1 MPVSYKSANS
11 SVISLTSF
19 SQPSLGALFCTS
31 FLLASCG
38 GSSSGPQTD
47 LITVSPPSN
56 PSNPAPQASPT
67 LNSFYTLQKDVLPNF
82 TSYYSNFSGYGGGLL
97 FANTVT
103 TTIDNKP
110 TIIFFIHK
118 TQTSVGSL
126 VTTPVDNA
134 QIILQRQA
142 DGKFTDVTYQLLGSS
157 PYKLN
162 GQAGDAVVFK
172 TNFTNSNNP
181 TIFIAGNAE
190 DGRAI
195 DNPNSKDTVVSQ
207 VQIPQTDGTYKTL
220 NIGNPIFGGKGSMYA
235 LDEFVFVGDFK
246 RTDANWRGSA
256 DSKIGTYYQP
266 YYTYNADTQSFTHA
280 GIAPTHPYGYEFLNK
295 NTMFTTVTYFASH
308 NSGPSGLAFA
318 LSAKVHGAWDLGAYT
333 VPYEHVNL
341 SFIDNSGRKVTVQD
355 TYHYGYIIDGVSVFQ
370 PLLSV
375 QGQFDFDNDGKV
387 EIITG
392 INANYAVPRGDG
404 NFYEADFRAYTK
416 LQFWN
421 VVDNKIVP
429 ANIKL
434 NGEVTALNQGN
445 LQLVDVNNDKLMDI
459 VINVWSDT
467 GRPEVFLN
475 MGSGNFNR
483 VDPEKF
489 PKSGM
494 NYSGSLFHD
503 LNNDGIMDL
512 IYQPWGVKSNNSSD
526 QPQIYYGNK
535 PLTLSMN
542 DTPAVNID
550 DYVVL
555 PDLWQS
561 TWNNDM
567 TWA

>member
-1 MPVSYKSANS
+1 MSVSYNS
-11 SVISLTSF
+11 EEFLTTSVTSSSL
-19 SQPSLGALFCTS
+19 PSLGVLFCTS

-38 GSSSGPQTD
+38 GSSSSGTPTD
-47 LITVSPPSN
+47 IVTIAPTTPTN
-56 PSNPAPQASPT
+56 PIPAPSSTP
-67 LNSFYTLQKDVLPNF
+67 NSFYTLQKDVLPNF
-82 TSYYSNFSGYGGGLL
+82 TSYYSVFSGYGGGLL

-103 TTIDNKP
+103 TTINNQP
-110 TIIFFIHK
+110 AIIFFIHK
-118 TQTSVGSL
+118 SQSSDSPL
-126 VTTPVDNA
+126 VNSAADNM
-134 QIILQRQA
+134 QIILQRQS
-142 DGKFTDVTYQLLGSS
+142 DGRFVDTTYQLLGAS

-162 GQAGDAVVFK
+162 GLAGDAAVFK
-172 TNFTNSNNP
+172 TNFTTSSNP
-181 TIFIAGNAE
+181 TILIAGNAE

-195 DNPNSKDTVVSQ
+195 NNPNSKDTAVSQ
-207 VQIPQTDGTYKTL
+207 VQVPQTDGTYKTL
-220 NIGNPIFGGKGSMYA
+220 NIGNSIFGGKGSMNV

-246 RTDANWRGSA
+246 RVDANWRSSS
-256 DSKIGTYYQP
+256 DSKVGTYYQP
-266 YYTYNADTQSFTHA
+266 YYSYDSLSQKFTSA
-280 GIAPTHPYGYEFLNK
+280 GIAPSHPYGYEFLNK

-308 NSGPSGLAFA
+308 NSGPSGYAFA
-318 LSAKVHGAWDLGAYT
+318 LSTKVHGEWVLGNFA
-333 VPYEHVNL
+333 VPYDHVNL
-341 SFIDNSGRKVTVQD
+341 SFIDRSGKKVTVED
-355 TYHYGYIIDGVSVFQ
+355 NYHYGYVINGVPVFQ

-375 QGQFDFDNDGKV
+375 QGQFDFDNDGRA

-392 INANYAVPRGDG
+392 INADFAAPRSDG
-404 NFYEADFRAYTK
+404 NYYEADFKAYTK

-475 MGSGNFNR
+475 MGSGQFNR
-483 VDPEKF
+483 ADPEKF

-494 NYSGSLFHD
+494 SYSGSLFHD
-503 LNNDGIMDL
+503 LNNDGILDL
-512 IYQPWGVKSNNSSD
+512 IYQPWGVKSTNSSD

-550 DYVVL
+550 DYLVL
-555 PDLWQS
+555 PNIWQH
-561 TWNNDM
+561 TWNNDT

>member
-1 MPVSYKSANS
+1 M
-11 SVISLTSF
+11 
-19 SQPSLGALFCTS
+19 
-31 FLLASCG
+31 
-38 GSSSGPQTD
+38 
-47 LITVSPPSN
+47 
-56 PSNPAPQASPT
+56 
-67 LNSFYTLQKDVLPNF
+67 LPNF
-82 TSYYSNFSGYGGGLL
+82 TSYYSAFSGYGGGLL
-97 FANTVT
+97 FANTIA

-118 TQTSVGSL
+118 TQASVGPL

-142 DGKFTDVTYQLLGSS
+142 DGKFTDVTYQLLGNS

-195 DNPNSKDTVVSQ
+195 NNTNSKDTAVSQ
-207 VQIPQTDGTYKTL
+207 VQIPQPNGTYKTL
-220 NIGNPIFGGKGSMYA
+220 NIGNPIFGGKGSMYS

-246 RTDANWRGSA
+246 RVESNWRSSA

-266 YYTYNADTQSFTHA
+266 YYSYNSNSQSFVSA
-280 GIAPTHPYGYEFLNK
+280 GIAPTHAYGYEFLNK
-295 NTMFTTVTYFASH
+295 NTMFTTVTYFENQTA
-308 NSGPSGLAFA
+308 GPSGYAFA

-333 VPYEHVNL
+333 VPYENVNL

-392 INANYAVPRGDG
+392 INANSAAPRPDG
-404 NFYEADFRAYTK
+404 NYYEADFRAYTK

-475 MGSGNFNR
+475 MGGGQFNR
-483 VDPEKF
+483 ADPEKF

-494 NYSGSLFHD
+494 SYSGSLFHD

-542 DTPAVNID
+542 DVPAVNID
-550 DYVVL
+550 NYVVL
-555 PDLWQS
+555 PDIWQN
-561 TWNNDM
+561 TWNNYS